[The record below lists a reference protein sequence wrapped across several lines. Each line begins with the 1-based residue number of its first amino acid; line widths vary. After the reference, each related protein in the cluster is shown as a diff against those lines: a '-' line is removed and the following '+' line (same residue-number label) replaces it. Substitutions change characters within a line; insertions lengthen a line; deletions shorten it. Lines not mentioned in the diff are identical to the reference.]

1 VLARTPS
8 GAWTKNVE
16 RAAIPVAV
24 PIITA
29 VVAAATAATVAT
41 AAVATAPATAVAAA
55 AAAAAA
61 AVATAAAAAA
71 ASRIA
76 IVLDHALAGD
86 FRRAVLATAVV
97 VLDLELDLG
106 ALLQR
111 VAAHDGRDVAEDV
124 LVALVRLDEPEAALV
139 PAASGP
145 GLEAGAAAAATTT
158 TTAVAAAAAI
168 IGPRAAAAAA
178 ARAAAAAAAP
188 ARVPAKSSRAKTE
201 AKTGARQREVQRET
215 PARRAEEMKTDT
227 GRGCT
232 VRRLCRRRTSLLLF
246 FFCFLCGEAASGRA
260 RARGTEE
267 IDRERDSRALLALF
281 RRKHEGE
288 RREKRARFCPCIS
301 LPLQGSPQQNDRQ
314 KRHE

>member
-1 VLARTPS
+1 MLARTPS
-8 GAWTKNVE
+8 GAWTRNVE

-41 AAVATAPATAVAAA
+41 AAVATAPATAAA

-158 TTAVAAAAAI
+158 TAAVAAAAAI

-201 AKTGARQREVQRET
+201 AKTGT
-215 PARRAEEMKTDT
+215 
-227 GRGCT
+227 
-232 VRRLCRRRTSLLLF
+232 
-246 FFCFLCGEAASGRA
+246 
-260 RARGTEE
+260 
-267 IDRERDSRALLALF
+267 
-281 RRKHEGE
+281 
-288 RREKRARFCPCIS
+288 
-301 LPLQGSPQQNDRQ
+301 
-314 KRHE
+314 